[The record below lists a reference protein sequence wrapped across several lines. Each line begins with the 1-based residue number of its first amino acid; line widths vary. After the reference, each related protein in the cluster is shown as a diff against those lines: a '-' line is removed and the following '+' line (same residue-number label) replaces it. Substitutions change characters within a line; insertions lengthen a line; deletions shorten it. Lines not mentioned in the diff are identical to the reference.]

1 LLIRE
6 VEIRGIVGYKIG
18 DEVFEVRELWE
29 GSDVYLYSRKSQV
42 FSDCR
47 RIAGVN
53 DDVDVCFVLAHILDN
68 FQLLFLRALCIFLPE
83 LHLAYSPRDMVLW
96 RKPLGLDYCL

>member
-6 VEIRGIVGYKIG
+6 VEVRGIVGYKIG

-29 GSDVYLYSRKSQV
+29 GSDVYLY
-42 FSDCR
+42 
-47 RIAGVN
+47 
-53 DDVDVCFVLAHILDN
+53 N

-83 LHLAYSPRDMVLW
+83 LHLAYSARDVVL
-96 RKPLGLDYCL
+96 